1 MSSMVRVMNFVKTL
15 YHGQENIAA
24 VRIGRR
30 HILRKY
36 LRCMPIQNIRNL
48 IEEPHAE
55 FLHGGMTDQDAYKDH
70 GKSNQKLNINGR
82 GEKMADT
89 NSIKLYL
96 HEITKYTLLSKE
108 EENSL
113 ASLMSQGDA
122 SAREK
127 LINHN
132 LRLVV
137 YIAKQYM
144 GQGLSF
150 SDLIQEGNIGL
161 MKAVDKFDVTKGF
174 KFSTY
179 ATYWIKQAIS
189 YAIMNQTRNIR
200 IPIHTIELISNIKK
214 FENKF
219 QQDYGHSPSKQEIA
233 KGLNIDLE
241 KIKFAYSWMQ
251 DASSLDIVVNE
262 DKDTTIQDLVE
273 DPNGL
278 TIFESIEK
286 EELLNSIKQVLNTL
300 TDREKTVIMMRFGID
315 GNHASTLEEIGK
327 TLNLSKERI
336 RQIEGT
342 ALKKLRNPRRAKI
355 LKEFLDNSF

>member
-1 MSSMVRVMNFVKTL
+1 
-15 YHGQENIAA
+15 
-24 VRIGRR
+24 
-30 HILRKY
+30 
-36 LRCMPIQNIRNL
+36 
-48 IEEPHAE
+48 
-55 FLHGGMTDQDAYKDH
+55 
-70 GKSNQKLNINGR
+70 
-82 GEKMADT
+82 MADT

-161 MKAVDKFDVTKGF
+161 MKAVDKFDATKGF

-219 QQDYGHSPSKQEIA
+219 QQDYDRSPSKQ
-233 KGLNIDLE
+233 
-241 KIKFAYSWMQ
+241 
-251 DASSLDIVVNE
+251 
-262 DKDTTIQDLVE
+262 
-273 DPNGL
+273 
-278 TIFESIEK
+278 
-286 EELLNSIKQVLNTL
+286 
-300 TDREKTVIMMRFGID
+300 
-315 GNHASTLEEIGK
+315 
-327 TLNLSKERI
+327 
-336 RQIEGT
+336 
-342 ALKKLRNPRRAKI
+342 
-355 LKEFLDNSF
+355 